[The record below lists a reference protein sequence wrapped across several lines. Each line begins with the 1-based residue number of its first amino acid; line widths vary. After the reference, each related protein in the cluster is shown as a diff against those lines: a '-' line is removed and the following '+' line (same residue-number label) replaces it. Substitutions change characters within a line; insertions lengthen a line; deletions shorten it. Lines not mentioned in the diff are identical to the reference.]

1 MEAAL
6 GGCRKTLVST
16 GQAISLLLST
26 NEHRNH
32 SCAFVGA
39 SFLALYSFQSEGAFA
54 GQRALTIESS
64 PPYLLPGLHFA

>member
-1 MEAAL
+1 MAVERLWFLAQTSIET
-6 GGCRKTLVST
+6 TL
-16 GQAISLLLST
+16 A
-26 NEHRNH
+26 
-32 SCAFVGA
+32 CAFVGA